1 MTTEDGTESS
11 NTRRKEQL
19 LALIFVS
26 SLSILQD
33 GRWCLSV
40 VFIPASVLYLYQL
53 VQVFS
58 AILQEANS
66 VVCLS
71 QLHLCRYLCGLAV
84 DPCGMVA
91 SLCTTTVISA
101 SSVTSPA
108 ARYVHRLTF
117 QWRLVNTARR
127 MAFSFT
133 TNGVLCVDCL

>member
-1 MTTEDGTESS
+1 MVQNRQTPEGRNSCLLRYLCL
-11 NTRRKEQL
+11 RRPFCKM
-19 LALIFVS
+19 V
-26 SLSILQD
+26 
-33 GRWCLSV
+33 GG
-40 VFIPASVLYLYQL
+40 VFVLYLYQL

-66 VVCLS
+66 FVCLS

-91 SLCTTTVISA
+91 SLCTTTVISV